1 MRKILMSTIL
11 SFLAILMVV
20 LPVSAGGPVFPDVI
34 PLPDGFR
41 PEGIAVGPGS
51 TFYTGS
57 LADGAIYR
65 GNLRTGQ
72 GKVFIPGEPGMA
84 SVGMAYDQRSKYL
97 FVAGGAT
104 GLARVFDTRKGTLV
118 ASFQLTEPGN
128 FINDVKITRW
138 GAVFTNSNQP
148 VLHVLPLGPRGRL
161 PKADRVVDVPLSGDW
176 EQVEGFN
183 ANGIEAPHSG
193 RYLIVVN
200 STVGMLYRVNPKTG
214 AATAIDLGGESMT
227 MGDGLLLVGQT
238 LYVVRNR
245 ANEIVVIKMKRD
257 LSSGRVVDRITQDNF
272 DVPTTLAK
280 FGHSLYAPNAKF
292 GTVEDPDTAPYE
304 IVRIPLIRHR

>member
-1 MRKILMSTIL
+1 MRKILLSTIL
-11 SFLAILMVV
+11 SFLILMMVV
-20 LPVSAGGPVFPDVI
+20 LPVNARGPVFPDVI
-34 PLPDGFR
+34 PLPVGFQ
-41 PEGIAVGPGS
+41 PEGIAIGPGS

-57 LADGAIYR
+57 LADGAIFR

-84 SVGMAYDQRSKYL
+84 SVGMAYDPRSKYL
-97 FVAGGAT
+97 FVAGGPT

-118 ASFQLTEPGN
+118 ASFQLAEPGN

-138 GAVFTNSNQP
+138 GAVFTNSSQP
-148 VLHVLPLGPRGRL
+148 LLHILPLGPGGRL
-161 PKADRVVDVPLSGDW
+161 PKAAGVTDLTLSGDW

-183 ANGIEAPHSG
+183 ANGIEAVQSG
-193 RYLIVVN
+193 KYLIVVN
-200 STVGMLYRVNPKTG
+200 STTGLLYQVNPKTG
-214 AATAIDLGGESMT
+214 AATAIDLGGESVT
-227 MGDGLLLVGQT
+227 MGDGLLLAGQT

-257 LSSGRVVDRITQDNF
+257 FSSGTIVDRITQANF

-280 FGHSLYAPNAKF
+280 FGHWLYAPNAKF
-292 GTVEDPDTAPYE
+292 GTVEDPNTAPYE
-304 IVRIPLIRHR
+304 IVRIPRYR